1 MNKLTS
7 IDTST
12 LANTYYD
19 VKIDE
24 GPIYIEGGI
33 LDQMYTDPWY
43 VLENIP
49 LTIVEVSQYSI
60 YVKEELN
67 SIDKV
72 ILGDSCVKNMSS
84 EIVTNPGGSII
95 YFPNPIPEK
104 YKYYNVVYVKVQ
116 KQSVFTLS
124 KLEEITANLFKSNH
138 PFIYNNK
145 E

>member
-1 MNKLTS
+1 MDKLTS

-19 VKIDE
+19 VKVNA
-24 GPIYIEGGI
+24 GPIYTGRGI

-43 VLENIP
+43 DWENIP
-49 LTIVEVSQYSI
+49 LTIIEVGQYSI

-67 SIDKV
+67 DIEKI
-72 ILGDSCVKNMSS
+72 ILGDLCVSNMSS

-95 YFPNPIPEK
+95 YFLNPIPEK
-104 YKYYNVVYVKVQ
+104 YKYYNVVYVKAR
-116 KQSVFTLS
+116 KQSVLTLS
-124 KLEEITANLFKSNH
+124 KLEEITANLFKSNY

>member
-1 MNKLTS
+1 MDKLTS
-7 IDTST
+7 IDNST

-19 VKIDE
+19 IKVDA
-24 GPIYIEGGI
+24 GSIYTGGGI

-43 VLENIP
+43 DLKNIP
-49 LTIVEVSQYSI
+49 LTIIEVGQYSI

-67 SIDKV
+67 DIDKV
-72 ILGDSCVKNMSS
+72 LLGDSCVSNMSS
-84 EIVTNPGGSII
+84 EIVANPGGSII